1 MRNKW
6 IAALLMV
13 GMMMP
18 TLIQAEVVED
28 SVRNTYISEEINSEV
43 AYINEVNEEEIN
55 PDEGIMPIF
64 TSIND
69 ISASINISNGIATV
83 SGSTSALRS
92 GKVETIVKLQQF
104 CDNQWKTLATWSSK
118 EEYFSMVEK
127 SKAVKKGYSYRVQ
140 VTGKAYDSNGKV
152 IEQATVNS
160 QSQYY

>member
-43 AYINEVNEEEIN
+43 AYINEVNEEGIN

-127 SKAVKKGYSYRVQ
+127 SKAVKKGYSYRAQ

>member
-6 IAALLMV
+6 IAVLLMV
-13 GMMMP
+13 GMMVP
-18 TLIQAEVVED
+18 TLTQAEVVED
-28 SVRNTYISEEINSEV
+28 NVGNTYISEEVTNEVACISEV
-43 AYINEVNEEEIN
+43 DEEEMN
-55 PDEGIMPIF
+55 PDDEIMPIF

-104 CDNQWKTLATWSSK
+104 YDNQWKTLATWSSK

-127 SKAVKKGYSYRVQ
+127 SKAVKKGYSYRAQ
-140 VTGKAYDSNGKV
+140 VTGKAYDSSGKV

>member
-6 IAALLMV
+6 IAALLVM

-28 SVRNTYISEEINSEV
+28 GIRNTYIGEEIHSEV
-43 AYINEVNEEEIN
+43 VYEIDEQGINL
-55 PDEGIMPIF
+55 DEGIMPIF
-64 TSIND
+64 KSIND
-69 ISASINISNGIATV
+69 ISASINISKGVATV

-104 CDNQWKTLATWSSK
+104 YNNQWKTLATWSSK

-127 SKAVKKGYSYRVQ
+127 SKAVKKGYSYRAQ
-140 VTGKAYDSNGKV
+140 VTGKAYDSKGKV